1 MPLEYVIESD
11 VLVIGAGMAG
21 FFAAITARE
30 RVNNVTLIDKGFAG
44 KSAVSHFAEGDFT
57 FLKPDSGHDINA
69 WIDQMSQVTE
79 YLNNQQWDRI
89 IFEDSYERYNDLV
102 SWGVELAMKDGE
114 IHSGRFGVQE
124 HHCMVPRKYVPM
136 LRKKA
141 LEVGVNIIDRIM
153 LGELIKHDGRIVG
166 GIGFHTTSG
175 DLHIFKANAVVLAAG
190 GSSLKIETQ
199 PVHVWT
205 SDGDSTAYRAGAV
218 IAGKEFVGNSSGCV
232 RSTHKGSKNL
242 DNLAGIEGRDVDLLT
257 RFPNYR
263 ANLQGQLAFPTLN
276 CEGGQIITNAWEA
289 HCGRAPLYIDHDNI
303 PNPEHA
309 EGYFMRIGTAEN
321 DKIGLNPLKGG
332 KLKYSAGRE
341 ETVKNVHSG
350 SGIWPVD
357 TDCSSNIPGL
367 YCAGNNCATMTLG
380 AVYGS
385 YGIGLLHAA
394 VTGARAGK
402 GAAKY
407 SRESKSVTIDN
418 KISAETK
425 KLVCE
430 PMERKGGFS
439 PRWTTQVLQGIMV
452 PYFIMNIKHEK
463 RLQAALTLIE
473 FMNQHL
479 VPKLVARDPHEW
491 RLAQETRNMVLNA
504 EMTLRASLFRT
515 ESRGVHFREDFPR
528 REDPEWLAWVKLKD
542 ENGVMQ
548 LSKEQ
553 IPQEWWPDLSLSYEE
568 RYPKMLPMEE
578 KTVNHKKDLERDKP
592 GGSQN
597 DD

>member
-1 MPLEYVIESD
+1 MALEHVIESD
-11 VLVIGAGMAG
+11 VLVVGGGMAG
-21 FFAAITARE
+21 FFAAINACE
-30 RVNNVTLIDKGFAG
+30 QVDHVTLVDKGFAG
-44 KSAVSHFAEGDFT
+44 KSGVSHFAEGDFT
-57 FLKPDSGHDINA
+57 FLKPDTDHDINA
-69 WIDQMSQVTE
+69 WIDQMSQTSE

-89 IFEDSYERYNDLV
+89 IFEDSYDRYNDLV
-102 SWGVELAMKDGE
+102 SWGLELVIKDGE
-114 IHSGRFGVQE
+114 IQSGRFGVQE
-124 HHCMVPRKYVPM
+124 HYCMVPRKYLPM

-141 LEVGVNIIDRIM
+141 LDVGVKIIDRIM
-153 LGELIKHDGRIVG
+153 FAELLRNDSRIVG

-175 DLHIFKANAVVLAAG
+175 DLYLFKANAVVLAAG

-205 SDGDSTAYRAGAV
+205 SDGDSLAYRAGAM
-218 IAGKEFVGNSSGCV
+218 IAGKEFVGNQSGIL
-232 RSTHKGSKNL
+232 RTGYQGHRNL
-242 DNLAGIEGRDVDLLT
+242 NNLSGIEGRDVDLLT

-276 CEGGQIITNAWEA
+276 SEGGQVITSTWEA
-289 HCGRAPLYIDHDNI
+289 HCGRAPLYINYDNI
-303 PNPEHA
+303 SNPEHA
-309 EGYFMRIGTAEN
+309 KEYFMRIGTAEN

-332 KLKYSAGRE
+332 KFKYSAGRE

-350 SGIWPVD
+350 SGVWPTD

-407 SRESKSVTIDN
+407 SRGYKSINIDKKILTI
-418 KISAETK
+418 TK
-425 KLVCE
+425 NLVCA
-430 PMERKGGFS
+430 PIERKGGFS
-439 PRWTTQVLQGIMV
+439 PRWTIQVLQGIMV
-452 PYFIMNIKHEK
+452 PYFIMNIKHER
-463 RLQAALTLIE
+463 RLQAALTLVE

-479 VPKLVARDPHEW
+479 VPKLVAHDPHEW
-491 RLAQETRNMVLNA
+491 RLAHETRNMVLNS

-528 REDPEWLAWVKLKD
+528 RIDPEWLAWVRLKE
-542 ENGVMQ
+542 ENGEMLV
-548 LSKEQ
+548 SKEQ
-553 IPQEWWPDLSLSYEE
+553 IPKEWWPDLSLSYEE
-568 RYPKMLPMEE
+568 RYPIMLPMEE
-578 KTVNHKKDLERDKP
+578 ETVD
-592 GGSQN
+592 
-597 DD
+597 